1 MDLVHYTG
9 TVKIQGAEN
18 YESVWYNVTESRSYY
33 DATETVYFNA
43 VGFHPLLRV
52 ALNNSIGYGATA
64 NATVSNGVVT
74 GISITNSGI
83 GYVAPPYVQILG
95 NGAGAEAYCTIGD
108 NNQVAA
114 IVVTNGG
121 SGYLPLQFNN
131 TVFATVLLTN
141 GKVENL
147 QYR

>member
-1 MDLVHYTG
+1 
-9 TVKIQGAEN
+9 
-18 YESVWYNVTESRSYY
+18 
-33 DATETVYFNA
+33 
-43 VGFHPLLRV
+43 
-52 ALNNSIGYGATA
+52 
-64 NATVSNGVVT
+64 
-74 GISITNSGI
+74 
-83 GYVAPPYVQILG
+83 VQILG